1 LSTADAQ
8 ERTTASHRRAVEDE
22 VAGKNTRDSPVVTW
36 HPQTKEMVPGPA
48 VRYYNSSRLRAGCHL
63 VYNAFWAIQG
73 FCIYQMCMRDPMHQV
88 DKGVIVQLLKSI
100 LRLYSEQVESV
111 LGKAGLAAKKLTA
124 RLTAA
129 LGSRT
134 DKAGRK
140 YVLFA

>member
-1 LSTADAQ
+1 
-8 ERTTASHRRAVEDE
+8 
-22 VAGKNTRDSPVVTW
+22 
-36 HPQTKEMVPGPA
+36 
-48 VRYYNSSRLRAGCHL
+48 
-63 VYNAFWAIQG
+63 
-73 FCIYQMCMRDPMHQV
+73 MRDPMHQV

>member
-1 LSTADAQ
+1 MSTADA
-8 ERTTASHRRAVEDE
+8 EARTTAAHRQAVEDE
-22 VAGKNTRDSPVVTW
+22 VAGNNTGGRPVVTW
-36 HPQTKEMVPGPA
+36 NPQTKEMIPGPA
-48 VRYYNSSRLRAGCHL
+48 SRYYNSSRLRAGCHL

>member
-1 LSTADAQ
+1 
-8 ERTTASHRRAVEDE
+8 
-22 VAGKNTRDSPVVTW
+22 
-36 HPQTKEMVPGPA
+36 
-48 VRYYNSSRLRAGCHL
+48 
-63 VYNAFWAIQG
+63 
-73 FCIYQMCMRDPMHQV
+73 MRDPMHQV

-134 DKAGRK
+134 DKAGIK

>member
-1 LSTADAQ
+1 
-8 ERTTASHRRAVEDE
+8 VEDE
-22 VAGKNTRDSPVVTW
+22 VAGNYTGGRPVVTW

-48 VRYYNSSRLRAGCHL
+48 SRFYQSSRLRAGCHL